1 MSGVLRRMNWSAMS
15 AAERDALCRRGL
27 DAIFDPVLRSSI
39 SALIEDVRARGDEAV
54 CEALARHDGIEL
66 EPGQLRV
73 GAEEISS
80 ARVEEHVE
88 DAIIDAI
95 SHLRAFNDHLL
106 ERASDWQIEIE
117 NGLVAGE
124 KVTPI
129 SSAGLFVP
137 SGTQA
142 NQIAIRCLTEPGD
155 EVILEETAHPFLY
168 EAGGPAVISGVMM
181 KLLRGERGVLTPE
194 QVRAA
199 VRPPNVHHA
208 VSKIGRAHV

>member
-27 DAIFDPVLRSSI
+27 DAIFDPALRSSI

-73 GAEEISS
+73 SAEEISS

-137 SGTQA
+137 SGKASYPSVAYQ
-142 NQIAIRCLTEPGD
+142 LG
-155 EVILEETAHPFLY
+155 V
-168 EAGGPAVISGVMM
+168 PAVMAGVPTVAMVVPPVPGGQ
-181 KLLRGERGVLTPE
+181 GEVDPAVLT
-194 QVRAA
+194 VC
-199 VRPPNVHHA
+199 
-208 VSKIGRAHV
+208 KIGRAHV